1 VIVDWC
7 LPPVLHIRVLITL
20 LSLFLDLAVVKAY
33 PASRVCDWQVSNS
46 GLKNQSTPSGGRDNG
61 VIEARIEGEVKADT
75 AKEG

>member
-1 VIVDWC
+1 
-7 LPPVLHIRVLITL
+7 
-20 LSLFLDLAVVKAY
+20 
-33 PASRVCDWQVSNS
+33 VSNS